1 MSQSFLLSENVKKG
15 RNKIQPV
22 DTKSEGCM
30 TDPKEIDPYQ
40 VFSRNTMTITRLNET
55 VVSMSCDEIPV
66 GKSLNT
72 TVPNIQ
78 DDTGDLFERMEFMGS
93 WIEKYKKKKKIDDFA
108 GLTEQQR
115 AKMLMK
121 LPRWKIKNAKA
132 KTKLYSGS
140 EDEMSYLSV
149 FTGWTVPEIE
159 VLQDI
164 EVNIKKKNTLCW
176 ILVIFIILLLA
187 ATVILLLSHFKI
199 IKLF

>member
-1 MSQSFLLSENVKKG
+1 LKTFFQ
-15 RNKIQPV
+15 
-22 DTKSEGCM
+22 
-30 TDPKEIDPYQ
+30 
-40 VFSRNTMTITRLNET
+40 
-55 VVSMSCDEIPV
+55 
-66 GKSLNT
+66 
-72 TVPNIQ
+72 
-78 DDTGDLFERMEFMGS
+78 
-93 WIEKYKKKKKIDDFA
+93 KKKKIDDFA

-164 EVNIKKKNTLCW
+164 EVNISKLAKFPAFKSYSIIFRKEKYPLLDSRYFYYTTTSCYSHSAPFTLQNYQT
-176 ILVIFIILLLA
+176 FLA
-187 ATVILLLSHFKI
+187 AKYI
-199 IKLF
+199 IYKKMKKSLIKKLMMNQKAQPVT